1 MRKRKLKFII
11 IFILIICFT
20 TFVFANITNLVMVK
34 LNVVIS
40 NIDIIN
46 MYIGFFVYLCMGDI
60 IFLSFMGN
68 NINNIM
74 ELLDNKELFLS
85 KLHKYQKEFNLCY
98 LILVIGLLVAC
109 FTPYLPLYCLF
120 LMLGLSIVISL
131 QIMLIVMKYVIV
143 L

>member
-1 MRKRKLKFII
+1 MITRKLKFII
-11 IFILIICFT
+11 IFLIIIFAN
-20 TFVFANITNLVMVK
+20 TFVFANITNFVMDK

-74 ELLDNKELFLS
+74 GLLDNKELFLS
-85 KLHKYQKEFNLCY
+85 KLHKYQKEINICY

-109 FTPYLPLYCLF
+109 FTSYLPIYCLF
-120 LMLGLSIVISL
+120 LMLALSIVISL
-131 QIMLIVMKYVIV
+131 QIMLVVMKYII

>member
-11 IFILIICFT
+11 IFLIIIFAT
-20 TFVFANITNLVMVK
+20 TFVFANITDLVMDK

-68 NINNIM
+68 NIKNIM
-74 ELLDNKELFLS
+74 GLLENKELFLS
-85 KLHKYQKEFNLCY
+85 KLHKYQKEINICY
-98 LILVIGLLVAC
+98 LILVIGLLVAY
-109 FTPYLPLYCLF
+109 FTSYLPIYCLF
-120 LMLGLSIVISL
+120 LMLALSIVISL
-131 QIMLIVMKYVIV
+131 QIMLVVMKYIIV
-143 L
+143 

>member
-11 IFILIICFT
+11 IFLIIIFAT
-20 TFVFANITNLVMVK
+20 IFVFANITNLVMDK

-46 MYIGFFVYLCMGDI
+46 MYIGFFVYLCMGDM

-74 ELLDNKELFLS
+74 GLLENKELFLG
-85 KLHKYQKEFNLCY
+85 KLHKYQKEINICY
-98 LILVIGLLVAC
+98 LILVIGLLVAY
-109 FTPYLPLYCLF
+109 FTSYLPIYCLF
-120 LMLGLSIVISL
+120 LMLALSIVISL
-131 QIMLIVMKYVIV
+131 QIMLVVMKYIIV
-143 L
+143 